1 MFALHEVGLYLV
13 KDGRNKVHRPIIK
26 NFILAIFGGFI
37 VGLSACLSS
46 ICGNYFVEGYSQFY
60 KGVSFAIGIIIVF
73 FAGGELITGNFLL
86 LTAFFSNKITILE
99 LLLTWLIVLVG
110 NFIGCILI
118 SLLIAYGHVPN
129 QFNVI
134 LAQVI
139 IVTGNKMCGKNF
151 GEAFI
156 QGMLANFFNCL
167 GLWVAFQGKDMRSM
181 MLGLFIP
188 NFLIMA
194 LELNHCIADIYFIL
208 VGLFTSYEY
217 GLDTTDM
224 GWGKL
229 FYKSIIPVFLGGLV
243 GGGLLVGVIY
253 WYVFITRDDSGH
265 GRNKNYK
272 INIQNSKNQINDEI
286 KQSQDKNQDLSLE
299 KIFND

>member
-1 MFALHEVGLYLV
+1 ML
-13 KDGRNKVHRPIIK
+13 
-26 NFILAIFGGFI
+26 IFDMWD
-37 VGLSACLSS
+37 
-46 ICGNYFVEGYSQFY
+46 YFVEGYSQFY

-253 WYVFITRDDSGH
+253 WYVFITRDDSGY